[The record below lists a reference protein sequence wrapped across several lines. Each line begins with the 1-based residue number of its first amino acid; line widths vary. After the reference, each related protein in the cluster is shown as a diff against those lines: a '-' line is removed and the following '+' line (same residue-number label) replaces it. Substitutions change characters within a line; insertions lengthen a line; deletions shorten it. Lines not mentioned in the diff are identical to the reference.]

1 MERRKFL
8 TKTLTNTALGAIG
21 ATALGACTS
30 ESQQR
35 KSVKVP
41 NTPNI
46 DVNQP
51 LIRWRMATSWP
62 KSLQILFE
70 AADLLCQQVNI
81 MTNGRFVITP
91 YPAGELTDGLKV
103 LQAVQDNIVECG
115 HTASYYYLDYGSAL
129 AFGTTLPFGL
139 TASQQNAWLYYGG
152 GLEAMR
158 KLYQDLGIVNFPGG
172 NTGTQMGGWFKQ
184 EVKTIADF
192 KGLRMRVP
200 GLGGKIL
207 QRLGVEI
214 QSLPGNRIFTALEQN
229 IIDAAEWK
237 NPHADQTLGLNKVAP
252 YYYYPGWWEPG
263 TSYEFQINLAQWNKL
278 PVEYQEIFQAAATD
292 VNTKMLAKFNAVNG
306 KVLEQLVL
314 TGTKLLPFSSEILQA
329 SYKEAFAMY
338 EEMAT
343 GDENFR
349 NLYLQ
354 WQKFRKQIYA
364 WNEINESVFANFAL
378 NNIKFS

>member
-8 TKTLTNTALGAIG
+8 TKTALGVLG
-21 ATALGACTS
+21 ATALGACTK
-30 ESQQR
+30 QNPT
-35 KSVKVP
+35 SVTIP
-41 NTPNI
+41 NTPNTN
-46 DVNQP
+46 VSQP

-70 AADLLCQQVNI
+70 AADLLCQEVNR

-91 YPAGELTDGLKV
+91 YAAGELTDGLKV
-103 LQAVQDNIVECG
+103 LQAVQDNTVECG

-158 KLYQDLGIVNFPGG
+158 ELYQDLGIINFPGG

-192 KGLRMRVP
+192 KGLRMRLP

-214 QSLPGNRIFTALEQN
+214 QSLPGDRIFTALEQN
-229 IIDAAEWK
+229 TIDAAEWK
-237 NPHADQTLGLNKVAP
+237 NPDADRTLGLNKVAP

-263 TSYEFQINLAQWNKL
+263 TSYEFQINLEEWNKL
-278 PVEYQEIFQAAATD
+278 PIEYQEIFQAAATD
-292 VNTKMLAKFNAVNG
+292 VNAKMLAKFNAVNG
-306 KVLEQLVL
+306 EVLEQLVL
-314 TGTKLLPFSSEILQA
+314 SGTKLLPFSSEILQA
-329 SYKEAFAMY
+329 SYQEAFAMY
-338 EEMAT
+338 EEMASE
-343 GDENFR
+343 DPSFR
-349 NLYLQ
+349 KMYLE
-354 WQKFRKQIYA
+354 WQKFRQQVYA
-364 WNEINESVFANFAL
+364 WNNINELVFANFAT
-378 NNIKFS
+378 NNIKVS

>member
-35 KSVKVP
+35 KSVTIP

-91 YPAGELTDGLKV
+91 YAAGELTDGLKV

-263 TSYEFQINLAQWNKL
+263 TSYEFQINLAEWNKL

-343 GDENFR
+343 EDENFR

-354 WQKFRKQIYA
+354 WQKFRNQIYA

-378 NNIKFS
+378 NNTKFS

>member
-8 TKTLTNTALGAIG
+8 TKTALGAIG
-21 ATALGACTS
+21 ATAVGACTS
-30 ESQQR
+30 QSTKPQNTDPATTNLSQP
-35 KSVKVP
+35 S
-41 NTPNI
+41 
-46 DVNQP
+46 
-51 LIRWRMATSWP
+51 IRWRMATSWP

-70 AADLLCQQVNI
+70 AADLLCQQVNK
-81 MTNGRFVITP
+81 MTNGNFVITP
-91 YPAGELTDGLKV
+91 YAAGELTEGLKV
-103 LQAVQDNIVECG
+103 LQAVQDNTVECG

-158 KLYQDLGIVNFPGG
+158 KLYADLGIINFPGG

-184 EVKTIADF
+184 EVHTIADF

-214 QSLPGNRIFTALEQN
+214 QSLSGNRIFTALEQN

-252 YYYYPGWWEPG
+252 FYYYPGWWEPG
-263 TSYEFQINLAQWNKL
+263 TSYEFQINLDQWNKL
-278 PVEYQEIFQAAATD
+278 PLEYQEIFQAAATD

-306 KVLEQLVL
+306 KVLGQLVL
-314 TGTKLLPFSSEILQA
+314 TGTKLLPFSSDILQA
-329 SYKEAFAMY
+329 SYQEAFTMY

-343 GDENFR
+343 EDEDFR
-349 NLYLQ
+349 NMYLQ

-364 WNEINESVFANFAL
+364 WNNINESVFANFAL
-378 NNIKFS
+378 NNLKFS

>member
-8 TKTLTNTALGAIG
+8 TKTALGAIG
-21 ATALGACTS
+21 ATAVGACTS
-30 ESQQR
+30 QSTKPQNTDPATTNLSQP
-35 KSVKVP
+35 S
-41 NTPNI
+41 
-46 DVNQP
+46 
-51 LIRWRMATSWP
+51 IRWRMATSWP

-70 AADLLCQQVNI
+70 AADLLCQRVNK
-81 MTNGRFVITP
+81 MTNGNFVITP
-91 YPAGELTDGLKV
+91 YAAGELTEGLKV
-103 LQAVQDNIVECG
+103 LQAVQDNTVECG

-158 KLYQDLGIVNFPGG
+158 KLYADLGIINFPGG

-184 EVKTIADF
+184 EVHTIADF

-252 YYYYPGWWEPG
+252 FYYYPGWWEPG
-263 TSYEFQINLAQWNKL
+263 TSYEFQINLAEWNKL
-278 PVEYQEIFQAAATD
+278 PLEYQEIFQAAATD

-306 KVLEQLVL
+306 KVLGQLVL
-314 TGTKLLPFSSEILQA
+314 TGTKLLPFSSDILQA
-329 SYKEAFAMY
+329 SYQEAFTMY

-343 GDENFR
+343 EDEDFR
-349 NLYLQ
+349 NMYLQ

-364 WNEINESVFANFAL
+364 WNNINESVFANFAL
-378 NNIKFS
+378 NNLKFS

>member
-8 TKTLTNTALGAIG
+8 TKTALGAIG
-21 ATALGACTS
+21 ATAVGACTS
-30 ESQQR
+30 QSTKPQNTDTATTNLSQP
-35 KSVKVP
+35 S
-41 NTPNI
+41 
-46 DVNQP
+46 
-51 LIRWRMATSWP
+51 IRWRMATSWP

-70 AADLLCQQVNI
+70 AADLLCQQVNK
-81 MTNGRFVITP
+81 MTNGNFVITP
-91 YPAGELTDGLKV
+91 YAAGELTEGLKV
-103 LQAVQDNIVECG
+103 LQAVQDNTVECG

-158 KLYQDLGIVNFPGG
+158 KLYADLGIINFPGG

-184 EVKTIADF
+184 EVHTIADF

-252 YYYYPGWWEPG
+252 FYYYPGWWEPG
-263 TSYEFQINLAQWNKL
+263 TSYEFQINLAEWNKL
-278 PVEYQEIFQAAATD
+278 PLEYQEIFQAAATD

-314 TGTKLLPFSSEILQA
+314 TGTKLLPFSSDILQA
-329 SYKEAFAMY
+329 SYQEAFTMY

-343 GDENFR
+343 EDEDFR
-349 NLYLQ
+349 NMYLQ

-364 WNEINESVFANFAL
+364 WNNINESVFANFAL
-378 NNIKFS
+378 NNLKFS

>member
-8 TKTLTNTALGAIG
+8 TKTALGAIG
-21 ATALGACTS
+21 ATAVGACTS
-30 ESQQR
+30 QSTKPQNTDPATTNLSQP
-35 KSVKVP
+35 S
-41 NTPNI
+41 
-46 DVNQP
+46 
-51 LIRWRMATSWP
+51 IRWRMATSWP

-70 AADLLCQQVNI
+70 AADLLCQQVNK
-81 MTNGRFVITP
+81 MTNGNFVITP
-91 YPAGELTDGLKV
+91 YAAGELTEGLKV
-103 LQAVQDNIVECG
+103 LQAVQDNTVECG

-158 KLYQDLGIVNFPGG
+158 KLYADLGIINFPGG

-184 EVKTIADF
+184 EVHTIADF

-263 TSYEFQINLAQWNKL
+263 TSYEFQINLDQWNKL
-278 PVEYQEIFQAAATD
+278 PLEYQKIFQAAATD

-306 KVLEQLVL
+306 KVLGQLVL
-314 TGTKLLPFSSEILQA
+314 TGTKLLPFSSAILQA
-329 SYKEAFAMY
+329 SYQEAFTMY

-343 GDENFR
+343 EDEDFR
-349 NLYLQ
+349 NMYLQ

-364 WNEINESVFANFAL
+364 WNNINESVFANFAL
-378 NNIKFS
+378 NNFKFS

>member
-8 TKTLTNTALGAIG
+8 TKTALGAIG
-21 ATALGACTS
+21 TTALNACNSSTPTDTTVPKTVNINV
-30 ESQQR
+30 SQP
-35 KSVKVP
+35 S
-41 NTPNI
+41 
-46 DVNQP
+46 
-51 LIRWRMATSWP
+51 IRWRMATSWP

-70 AADLLCQQVNI
+70 AADLLCQQVNR

-91 YPAGELTDGLKV
+91 YAAGELTDGLKV
-103 LQAVQDNIVECG
+103 LQAVQNNTVECG

-158 KLYQDLGIVNFPGG
+158 KLYQDLGIINFPGG

-184 EVKTIADF
+184 EVKTITDF
-192 KGLRMRVP
+192 QGLRMRVP

-214 QSLPGNRIFTALEQN
+214 KSLPGDRIFAALEQN
-229 IIDAAEWK
+229 TIDAAEWK

-252 YYYYPGWWEPG
+252 FYYYPGWWEPG
-263 TSYEFQINLAQWNKL
+263 TSYEFQINLAQWQKL
-278 PVEYQEIFQAAATD
+278 PVEYQAIFQAAATD

-306 KVLEQLVL
+306 EVLAQLVL
-314 TGTKLLPFSSEILQA
+314 SGTKLLPLSKEILQA
-329 SYKEAFAMY
+329 SYEEAFAMY
-338 EEMAT
+338 EEMASE
-343 GDENFR
+343 DQNFR
-349 NLYLQ
+349 NIYLQ
-354 WQKFRKQIYA
+354 WQEFRSQIYA
-364 WNEINESVFANFAL
+364 WNNMSESVFANFAL
-378 NNIKFS
+378 NSLKFASR

>member
-35 KSVKVP
+35 KSVTIP

-103 LQAVQDNIVECG
+103 LPAVQDNIVECG

-192 KGLRMRVP
+192 QGLRMRVP

-263 TSYEFQINLAQWNKL
+263 TSYEFQINLAEWNKL

-343 GDENFR
+343 EDENFR

-354 WQKFRKQIYA
+354 WQKFRNQIYA

>member
-8 TKTLTNTALGAIG
+8 TQAGLGAIS
-21 ATALGACTS
+21 ATALGACR
-30 ESQQR
+30 SQSPKPR
-35 KSVKVP
+35 ISRA
-41 NTPNI
+41 NTARTELS
-46 DVNQP
+46 QP
-51 LIRWRMATSWP
+51 SIRWRMATSWP

-70 AADLLCQQVNI
+70 AADLLCQKVNT

-91 YPAGELTDGLKV
+91 YAAGELTDGLKV
-103 LQAVQDNIVECG
+103 LQAVQDHTVECG
-115 HTASYYYLDYGSAL
+115 HTASYYYLDYDSAL

-158 KLYQDLGIVNFPGG
+158 TLYEKLGIINFPGG
-172 NTGTQMGGWFKQ
+172 NSGTQMGGWFKK

-214 QSLPGNRIFTALEQN
+214 KSLSGNNIFTALEKN
-229 IIDAAEWK
+229 TIDAAEWK

-252 YYYYPGWWEPG
+252 FYYYPGWWEPG
-263 TSYEFQINLAQWNKL
+263 TSYEFQVNIDQWHKL

-292 VNTKMLAKFNAVNG
+292 VNAKMLAKFNAVNG

-314 TGTKLLPFSSEILQA
+314 NGTKLLPLSSEILQA
-329 SYKEAFAMY
+329 SYQEAFTMY
-338 EEMAT
+338 EEMAIK
-343 GDENFR
+343 DLNFR
-349 NLYLQ
+349 NIYLK
-354 WQKFRKQIYA
+354 WQEFRNQIYD
-364 WNEINESVFANFAL
+364 WNNMNELGFANFTL
-378 NNIKFS
+378 NKFHFT